1 MFGEQSKYYRPTVFE
16 FPKQRPDSLARTV
29 WLEFIHKVNDL
40 EAGGKATGESP
51 RLFGNPT
58 TTGNYIE
65 SYPEATIIWQQR
77 SDTNGNLAA
86 IMVPTT
92 QRAYDLFIQ
101 AEAELGL
108 TAGEVNDGY
117 GEDPVARPVGSP
129 PPPPPAIPP
138 PPHPWDPRAR
148 KHPRTTPSAA

>member
-1 MFGEQSKYYRPTVFE
+1 MSKYYRPTVFE
-16 FPKQRPDSLARTV
+16 FPAQRPDSLVRTV

-40 EAGGKATGESP
+40 EAGCILDHVVEESGFDRRTPTPCRPNAADLVHQRP

-86 IMVPTT
+86 IIVPTT

-117 GEDPVARPVGSP
+117 GEVA
-129 PPPPPAIPP
+129 A
-138 PPHPWDPRAR
+138 
-148 KHPRTTPSAA
+148 